1 MSELIVDCPTCKTK
15 VVWNSQSEYR
25 PFCSKRC
32 QLIDLGEWSE
42 EQKVIPG
49 ASVRDPQGDNLP
61 SIEDIEAML
70 AEQGDAFF
78 KD

>member
-1 MSELIVDCPTCKTK
+1 MEVACPTCKKSVRWDET
-15 VVWNSQSEYR
+15 SPYR

-49 ASVRDPQGDNLP
+49 ATNKEPEANEMPD
-61 SIEDIEAML
+61 IEEIEAML
-70 AEQGDAFF
+70 AQQQDDFF
-78 KD
+78 KDN

>member
-1 MSELIVDCPTCKTK
+1 MIVNCPTCKNQVT
-15 VVWNSQSEYR
+15 WNDSSPHR

-42 EQKVIPG
+42 EQHVIK
-49 ASVRDPQGDNLP
+49 GDQPNRKDTSEELP
-61 SIEDIEAML
+61 DIEEIEALLMK
-70 AEQGDAFF
+70 QNQDFF